1 MPEDARET
9 ITANC
14 DKALMIRQFRKA
26 LQASSMEEF
35 TSEAGVFNAHDAEQ
49 AWLTFREQ
57 TLDQLVWTD

>member
-9 ITANC
+9 TTAPC

-35 TSEAGVFNAHDAEQ
+35 TSEAGVFDARDAEQ

-57 TLDQLVWTD
+57 ALDQLVWTD